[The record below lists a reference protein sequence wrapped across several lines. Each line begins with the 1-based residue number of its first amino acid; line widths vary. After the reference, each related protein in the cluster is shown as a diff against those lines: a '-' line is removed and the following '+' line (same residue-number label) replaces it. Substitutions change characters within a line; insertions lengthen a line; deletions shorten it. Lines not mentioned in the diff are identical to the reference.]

1 MVKYLLKFKSV
12 LPTYKCKTKE
22 YKKIRTSFHKL
33 FLEML
38 IAFEVGRYSISNV
51 YILLQYNCNTNEKFH
66 FKKYSK
72 NYYLARLTK
81 GK

>member
-1 MVKYLLKFKSV
+1 
-12 LPTYKCKTKE
+12 
-22 YKKIRTSFHKL
+22 
-33 FLEML
+33 ML

-51 YILLQYNCNTNEKFH
+51 YILLPLLQYNCNTNEKFH
-66 FKKYSK
+66 VKKYSK